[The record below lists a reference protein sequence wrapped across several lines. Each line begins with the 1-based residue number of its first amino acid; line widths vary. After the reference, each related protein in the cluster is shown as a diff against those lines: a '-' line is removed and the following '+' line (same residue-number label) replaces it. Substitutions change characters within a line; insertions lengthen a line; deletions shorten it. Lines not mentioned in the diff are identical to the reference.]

1 MPESDASS
9 LDFMA
14 GVPLTGKGMFT
25 VKTLLDNE
33 EYTNTSN
40 SSLFLDVKGK
50 LVYFQCNRELP

>member
-1 MPESDASS
+1 
-9 LDFMA
+9 MA